1 MSLFFN
7 HINSNLSKFLDS
19 SYVKIQPL
27 QTKVKSIEKYDK
39 APKNYLRPNFGI
51 DKKFKR
57 TSTTRQKNDYSKVSK
72 DISVNSVDIR
82 TIKNDVALNNAK

>member
-1 MSLFFN
+1 M
-7 HINSNLSKFLDS
+7 
-19 SYVKIQPL
+19 KIQPL

-57 TSTTRQKNDYSKVSK
+57 TSTIRHKNDYGKVSK
-72 DISVNSVDIR
+72 DISVNSMDIR
-82 TIKNDVALNNAK
+82 SLKNDVALNNAK